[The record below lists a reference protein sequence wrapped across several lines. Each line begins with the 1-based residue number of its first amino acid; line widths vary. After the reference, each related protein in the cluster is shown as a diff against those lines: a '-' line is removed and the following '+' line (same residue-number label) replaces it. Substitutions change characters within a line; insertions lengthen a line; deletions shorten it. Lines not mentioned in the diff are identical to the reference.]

1 MYIANA
7 TEYGLHPELLVIGL
21 SHQTASLELRE
32 KLAVPS
38 EELAAELREITRLG
52 TLPECV
58 LISTCNRVEIVGA
71 AHDVQAATQAASD
84 YFAKRAA
91 SDEVAAHLY
100 RKVGDEAVRHLFR
113 VTAGLEAMAVGE
125 PQILGQVKEA
135 FLAAQAA
142 ETIGPLLNR
151 CFDRA
156 FAVAKQVRY
165 GTGIAQG
172 RVSISSIACEL
183 AEQILGDLT
192 GRKVLLV
199 GAGKMSVES
208 ARTLTGH
215 GAELLV
221 VNRTV
226 ERARALAEL
235 SGAHPQLLESLS
247 DGLVL
252 ADVVISSTSNPGYVI
267 TLDILKRALARRQ
280 GRRIFIID
288 IAVPRDVDP
297 QVADLEGVFLY
308 NIDDLQGVSKTNLTE
323 REREIPAAEQIIDAA
338 LAQFRKW
345 RGTLQLT
352 PTIVALRERFRS
364 VALEERDRTLA
375 RMGSLSDKDR
385 QAIEAMCEAIVNKL
399 LHQPLTEL
407 KKGCD
412 GSDQNDLLDVVQRL
426 FKLSINDSADEPGIC
441 ETTEVVAIAA
451 KREGEA
457 LVAKKTDTAAR
468 SDSSPLKAAGERRP
482 TRLHKRRS

>member
-1 MYIANA
+1 MSWRRSC
-7 TEYGLHPELLVIGL
+7 GK
-21 SHQTASLELRE
+21 S
-32 KLAVPS
+32 
-38 EELAAELREITRLG
+38 LG

-71 AHDVQAATQAASD
+71 AFDVQAASQTASD

-135 FLAAQAA
+135 FMAAQAA
-142 ETIGPLLNR
+142 GTVGPLLSR
-151 CFDRA
+151 CFERA
-156 FAVAKQVRY
+156 FAVAKRVRY
-165 GTGIAQG
+165 ETDIAHG

-199 GAGKMSVES
+199 GAGKMSLES

-221 VNRTV
+221 VNRSV
-226 ERARALAEL
+226 ERARELAAL

-247 DGLVL
+247 EALVR
-252 ADVVISSTSNPGYVI
+252 ADVVISSTSHPSFVL
-267 TLDILKRALARRQ
+267 TLDILKRAIARRQ
-280 GRRIFIID
+280 GRRLFIID

-297 QVADLEGVFLY
+297 QVAALEGVFLY
-308 NIDDLQGVSKTNLTE
+308 NIDDLQGVSKSNLIG
-323 REREIPAAEQIIDAA
+323 RESEVPAAEQIIDAA
-338 LAQFRKW
+338 LIQFRKW

-352 PTIVALRERFRS
+352 PTIVALRERFHS
-364 VALEERDRTLA
+364 VANEERDRTLA

-385 QAIEAMCEAIVNKL
+385 RAIDTMCDLIVNKL

-407 KKGCD
+407 KRGCD
-412 GSDQNDLLDVVQRL
+412 GSDQSDLLEVVQRL
-426 FKLSINDSADEPGIC
+426 FKLSVNDSADEPGIC
-441 ETTEVVAIAA
+441 DPTDVVALTATREDETPVAEGKGVAA
-451 KREGEA
+451 QMGN
-457 LVAKKTDTAAR
+457 
-468 SDSSPLKAAGERRP
+468 SPLEAPAERNP
-482 TRLHKRRS
+482 ARLHKRRA